1 MRIIE
6 FRAQQINGDWVY
18 GNYTHLRKDFS
29 TVKKGHY
36 ISNGAGAP
44 FAFMVRPET
53 VCLSTN
59 AYDQKNNL
67 IFEGDILKH
76 ETEGLFTII
85 WDKDFLGFA
94 AKSEGSNAVDS
105 IHLPYL
111 KKFVNILSI
120 VCYSKILWITFFHKI
135 LSDRYKII
143 IVKF

>member
-6 FRAQQINGDWVY
+6 FRAQRINGHWVY

-76 ETEGLFTII
+76 ETEGLFTVI

-111 KKFVNILSI
+111 KKCKIVGNIYQNPKLLEPVS
-120 VCYSKILWITFFHKI
+120 SKNKA
-135 LSDRYKII
+135 
-143 IVKF
+143 